1 MEVGGSP
8 PDREGKRGHRVKARD
23 LGALVALAAVWG
35 GSFLFIRVAAPVVGP
50 VTLAGVRVVLAG
62 LALALYALATRVNLD
77 LRRRWKSFLVVG
89 LLNSAIPF
97 VLIGAAELRLTAG
110 LAAILNATTPLFGA
124 LVAAVWLRDRLTV
137 GKVVGLLIGLA
148 GVVLLMGWSSLPL
161 TTTTVL
167 AVGASLL
174 GALSYALA
182 SVYTKRAFKGVPALA
197 IATGQQL
204 GAAAILVP
212 ITLPVAAVTSPWAHL
227 TPGVLWAMVTLALLC
242 TSAAY
247 IIFFYLIG
255 SVGPVPATSVTF
267 LVPAFGLV
275 WSAIFLHEPLTL
287 GTFGGMAIIFVGV
300 LLVLGVRFPRRM
312 RHVGDAPGSQ
322 SMVGAAR

>member
-1 MEVGGSP
+1 MEADGSASV
-8 PDREGKRGHRVKARD
+8 REGKRGLRVKARD

-35 GSFLFIRVAAPVVGP
+35 GSFLFIRVAAQAVGP
-50 VTLAGVRVVLAG
+50 VTLAGVRVTLAG
-62 LALALYALATRVNLD
+62 LALLLYALATRVDLE

-97 VLIGAAELRLTAG
+97 VLIGAAELKLTAG

-124 LVAAVWLRDRLTV
+124 LVAAIWLRDRLTV
-137 GKVVGLLIGLA
+137 GKVVGLFIGLA

-161 TTTTVL
+161 TTATLL

-182 SVYTKRAFKGVPALA
+182 SVYTKRTFAGVPALA
-197 IATGQQL
+197 TATGQQI

-212 ITLPVAAVTSPWAHL
+212 IGLPVAAVTAPWAHL
-227 TPGVLWAMVTLALLC
+227 TLGVIWAMVALAIVC

-247 IIFFYLIG
+247 IVFFYLIAA
-255 SVGPVPATSVTF
+255 VGPVPATSVTF

-275 WSAIFLHEPLTL
+275 WSAIFLHEPLTP

-300 LLVLGVRFPRRM
+300 LLVMGVRLPRRV
-312 RHVGDAPGSQ
+312 RRADDAPESRPV
-322 SMVGAAR
+322 VGAAR